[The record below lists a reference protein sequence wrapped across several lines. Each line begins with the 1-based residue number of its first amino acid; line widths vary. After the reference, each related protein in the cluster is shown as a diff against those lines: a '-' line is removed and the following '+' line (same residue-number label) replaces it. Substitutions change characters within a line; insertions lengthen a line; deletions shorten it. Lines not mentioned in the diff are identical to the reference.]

1 MAFLSKAVQE
11 TRHAAMRILMT
22 EQGLDGLVFTQADF
36 FQFASNFNLDVQ
48 TWERPVALVLPK
60 EGAPFALL
68 NELSTHHWQ
77 MAGERGQ
84 LWVEEATFYDE
95 HIGRA
100 NAERLITAWGAIL
113 AEALRARGLAAG
125 RLAADTVTAV
135 LAGVAEHL
143 PELTIEARTA
153 ELRALRWRKHPEELE
168 LMRAAAALSDWSQ
181 DRYREEIRPGR
192 LVQELDAAMHAAI
205 FEEAA
210 KRFPGEH
217 LEVRGYTLTG
227 PASASPHGNGALT
240 GLRIEEGHGLVN
252 IVIPR
257 LNGLVIENERTY
269 FCGPPDDEQIRLYA
283 AALAAN
289 EAAIAQMVKGNPV
302 RAIDDAARGVIEE
315 AGYGRHIRHR
325 TGHGIGLIGHEY
337 PEDMAFN
344 ERPLMAG
351 EVYSAE
357 PGIYVYGLGGFRVDD
372 TVIVGETPEVIT
384 QSPKDLASI
393 TLPVSL

>member
-1 MAFLSKAVQE
+1 MAFLSEAVFE
-11 TRHAAMRILMT
+11 VRREAMQVLMT
-22 EQGLDGLVFTQADF
+22 AQGLDALIFTQADF

-48 TWERPVALVLPK
+48 TWERPVALVVPK
-60 EGAPFALL
+60 QGEPFALL
-68 NELSTHHWQ
+68 NELSTHHWR
-77 MAGERGQ
+77 MAEERGQ
-84 LWVEEATFYDE
+84 LWVAETEFYDE
-95 HIGRA
+95 HVGRS
-100 NAERLITAWGAIL
+100 NAKRLVTAWSEIL
-113 AEALRARGLAAG
+113 AEALRQRGLAAG
-125 RLAADTVTAV
+125 RLAADTVTAP
-135 LAGVAEHL
+135 LAGVVDRL
-143 PELTIEARTA
+143 PELAIEARTA

-168 LMRAAAALSDWSQ
+168 LMRAAAALSDWAQ
-181 DRYREEIRPGR
+181 ERYREAIRPGR

-240 GLRIEEGHGLVN
+240 GLRIEEGDGLVN

-269 FCGPPDDEQIRLYA
+269 FCGQPSEEQARLYA

-289 EAAIAQMVKGNPV
+289 EAAIAQMVTGKPV
-302 RAIDDAARGVIEE
+302 RAIEDAARNVIED
-315 AGYGRHIRHR
+315 AGYGGNIRHR

-344 ERPLMAG
+344 ERLLESG

-372 TVIVGETPEVIT
+372 TVIVGDQPEVIT
-384 QSPKDLASI
+384 HSPKDLASI
-393 TLPVSL
+393 ILPA

>member
-1 MAFLSKAVQE
+1 MAFLSEAVFE
-11 TRHAAMRILMT
+11 ARRRAMAALM
-22 EQGLDGLVFTQADF
+22 ESEGLDALVFTQADF
-36 FQFASNFNLDVQ
+36 FQFGSNFNLDVQ

-77 MAGERGQ
+77 MASERGQ
-84 LWVEEATFYDE
+84 LWAEEATFYDE
-95 HIGRA
+95 HHGRSNA
-100 NAERLITAWGAIL
+100 NGLVTAWSEIL
-113 AEALRARGLAAG
+113 AVALRRHGLDKARIG
-125 RLAADTVTAV
+125 ADALGAP
-135 LAGVAEHL
+135 LAGVTAHL
-143 PELTIEARTA
+143 PELQIEARTA
-153 ELRALRWRKHPEELE
+153 ELRALRWSKHPEELE
-168 LMRAAAALSDWSQ
+168 LMRAAAGLSDWAQ
-181 DRYREEIRPGR
+181 ERYREAIRPGR

-210 KRFPGEH
+210 RRFPGEH

-269 FCGPPDDEQIRLYA
+269 FCGTPSDEQARLYE

-289 EAAIAQMVKGNPV
+289 EAAIAQMTSGRPV
-302 RAIDDAARGVIEE
+302 RAIEDAARDVIEE
-315 AGYGRHIRHR
+315 AGYGAHIRHR

-337 PEDMAFN
+337 PEDMSFN
-344 ERPLMAG
+344 ERPLVAG

-372 TVIVGETPEVIT
+372 TVIVGEMPEVIT
-384 QSPKDLASI
+384 HAPKDLAGI
-393 TLPVSL
+393 TLPA

>member
-1 MAFLSKAVQE
+1 MAFLSKAVCE
-11 TRHAAMRILMT
+11 ARREAMRALMA
-22 EQGLDGLVFTQADF
+22 EQGLDGLVLTQADF

-84 LWVEEATFYDE
+84 LWVEEVTFYDE
-95 HIGRA
+95 HIGRS
-100 NAERLITAWGAIL
+100 NAKRLVTAWSEIL
-113 AEALRARGLAAG
+113 AEVLRRRGLAAG
-125 RLAADTVTAV
+125 RLAADSVTAP
-135 LAGVAEHL
+135 LAGVMEQL
-143 PELTIEARTA
+143 PGLAIEARTA

-168 LMRAAAALSDWSQ
+168 LMRAAAALSDWAQ
-181 DRYREEIRPGR
+181 ERYREAIRPGR

-210 KRFPGEH
+210 RRFPGEH

-269 FCGPPDDEQIRLYA
+269 FCGAPSDEQARLYE

-289 EAAIAQMVKGNPV
+289 EAAIAQMVTGRPV
-302 RAIDDAARGVIEE
+302 RAIEDAARETIEG
-315 AGYGRHIRHR
+315 AGYGSHIRHR

-372 TVIVGETPEVIT
+372 TVIVGDRPEVIT
-384 QSPKDLASI
+384 QAPKDLAGI
-393 TLPVSL
+393 TLPA

>member
-1 MAFLSKAVQE
+1 MAFLSRAVYE
-11 TRHAAMRILMT
+11 ARREAMRALMA
-22 EQGLDGLVFTQADF
+22 EQGLDGLVLTQADF

-48 TWERPVALVLPK
+48 TWERPVALVLPRD
-60 EGAPFALL
+60 GAPFALL

-77 MAGERGQ
+77 MAGARGQ

-95 HIGRA
+95 HVGRS
-100 NAERLITAWGAIL
+100 NAKRLVTAWSEIL
-113 AEALRARGLAAG
+113 AEALRQRGLAAG
-125 RLAADTVTAV
+125 RFGADSVTAP
-135 LAGVAEHL
+135 LAGVMELL
-143 PELTIEARTA
+143 PELAIEARTA

-181 DRYREEIRPGR
+181 ERYREAIRPGR

-210 KRFPGEH
+210 RRFPGEH

-269 FCGPPDDEQIRLYA
+269 FCGQPSDEQARLYE
-283 AALAAN
+283 AALGAN
-289 EAAIAQMVKGNPV
+289 EAAIARMKTGNPV
-302 RAIDDAARGVIEE
+302 RSIEDAARNVIEE
-315 AGYGRHIRHR
+315 AGYGSHIRHR

-344 ERPLMAG
+344 KRPLEAG

-384 QSPKDLASI
+384 HAPKDLASI
-393 TLPVSL
+393 TLPA